1 MVAPEFVE
9 KITEYYTVLMCF
21 YAKFC
26 IDRKVGRPSGFP
38 FSSWDFPFPGCEL
51 LETAKKRFLLN
62 LRKSSAL
69 FLCKTEK
76 SPRGTPRGLLLFRFY
91 SCAGSAERVMPCCAS
106 SRAVR

>member
-1 MVAPEFVE
+1 MQNFAWIVRWGGLPASQFFRGFFV
-9 KITEYYTVLMCF
+9 L
-21 YAKFC
+21 
-26 IDRKVGRPSGFP
+26 
-38 FSSWDFPFPGCEL
+38 PGCEL

-62 LRKSSAL
+62 LRKSSAF

>member
-1 MVAPEFVE
+1 MQKSAWV
-9 KITEYYTVLMCF
+9 I
-21 YAKFC
+21 
-26 IDRKVGRPSGFP
+26 R
-38 FSSWDFPFPGCEL
+38 WDGLPASHFLRGIFPFPGCEL
-51 LETAKKRFLLN
+51 LETAKKRFLFN

-91 SCAGSAERVMPCCAS
+91 SCAVSVDWAMPFWAR

>member
-1 MVAPEFVE
+1 MQKSAWV
-9 KITEYYTVLMCF
+9 I
-21 YAKFC
+21 
-26 IDRKVGRPSGFP
+26 R
-38 FSSWDFPFPGCEL
+38 WDGLPASHFLRGIFPFPGCEL

-91 SCAGSAERVMPCCAS
+91 SCAVLAERVMPCCAS